1 MKDEPDHHSPRND
14 ASAQKIENLVQA
26 NVVHGGVHVGGR
38 GPGRPSPQDD
48 AAEQLAHAVSAQ
60 WVRELELRRAYD
72 PQPLQVH
79 WHVVDSDLADHRDN
93 IERRADSTRRELG
106 DLSGSFAAV
115 EDVYRMVPS
124 ERLLVLGGPGSGK
137 TVLAIHFVLSVLQAR
152 GSAAD
157 RVPVLFNLGG
167 WNPAVALRDWLA
179 DQLTVDYPM
188 GRRLAVELLDGN
200 RILPVLDGFDEIV
213 DGFHQAA
220 LAELSSTTMPFLL
233 TSRVDEFSAAVSV
246 TGRRLSRAA
255 VVQLDRIGIE
265 DLAGYLPLTT
275 RRTTTVGHHEVPMW
289 TALLDEVGHAADRP
303 GSRNFLDALA
313 TPLMATL
320 ARAVYSDDPRRD
332 PAELLDAERFPTARA
347 IEEHLLA
354 SFVPA
359 TYYSATGKDP
369 AKIRRHEQWFGF
381 LARHLDD
388 LGTFDLAWWRLAEAV
403 PRPTRSLL
411 MGAFAALASG
421 LPIALALFLFS
432 VPGYTHVLVG
442 GVVGGAVLLA
452 TWSGRRVLAGAAF
465 AVTTAAVLGSI
476 ALSKGVGRDTI
487 VFGATAT
494 GAVAAV
500 LYWLAGRSTPVPSY
514 IRLSLRMPPQALARE
529 IRFGF
534 WGGVIALACSFFFRL
549 AEPEE
554 DPLRLYKLLGSAALG
569 IFYGLYTA
577 AISGISFRWH
587 TGRAVGWIAISTSL
601 WLAAY
606 FLLHPSQ
613 GPLGFILSSPAAVA
627 IGVVLSMYTTENP
640 GSSGSETRF
649 SVKTLGLVI
658 GGGLAGG
665 LCGTLFGVTQLVSG
679 TYDTHSYNP
688 IQYLVG
694 TSVAGIVSGT
704 LAGLIARVTVSG
716 VRSIKDFERNV
727 DLNTA
732 ISPIFLLR
740 LDRKNSLLNAL
751 VYVIPLSALT
761 MVLFTPTRGVAAGL
775 TTTAVVALVI
785 GILAGVS
792 ARAWGRWVIVTRFW
806 LPLTGRLPWRLT
818 RFLTDAHRLGVLR
831 QVGAVYQF
839 RHARLQAYLA
849 HNYSNE

>member
-1 MKDEPDHHSPRND
+1 MRNE
-14 ASAQKIENLVQA
+14 ASAQKIEQLVQA
-26 NVVHGGVHVGGR
+26 NVVHGGVHVHR
-38 GPGRPSPQDD
+38 QGPERPAAAPGPRDD
-48 AAEQLAHAVSAQ
+48 AVEQLAHAVGAQ
-60 WVRELELRRAYD
+60 WIRELELRRAYD

-79 WHVVDSDLADHRDN
+79 WHVVDSDVADHRDN
-93 IERRADSTRRELG
+93 IERGADSTRRELG

-137 TVLAIHFVLSVLQAR
+137 TVLAIHFVLSVLKAR
-152 GSAAD
+152 SSATD

-167 WNPAVALRDWLA
+167 WNPAVTLRDWLA
-179 DQLTVDYPM
+179 DQLTIDFPM
-188 GRRLAVELLDGN
+188 GRKLAVELLDGN

-220 LAELSSTTMPFLL
+220 LTELSSTTMPFLL
-233 TSRVDEFSAAVSV
+233 TSRVDEFGAAVSV

-255 VVQLDRIGIE
+255 VVQLDRIRIE
-265 DLAGYLPLTT
+265 DLTGYLPLTT
-275 RRTTTVGHHEVPMW
+275 RRTTTVGRSEVPIW
-289 TALLDEVGHAADRP
+289 TALLDEVGHTPDSP
-303 GSRNFLDALA
+303 GSQNLLNALS

-320 ARAVYSDDPRRD
+320 ARVVYSDDPRRD

-359 TYYSATGKDP
+359 TYYSSTGKDP

-421 LPIALALFLFS
+421 LPIAFAFFLFS
-432 VPGYTHVLVG
+432 VSGNTHVVVG

-452 TWSGRRVLAGAAF
+452 TWSGRGVLVGAVF
-465 AVTTAAVLGSI
+465 ALTTAAALGSI
-476 ALSKGVGRDTI
+476 GLSRGLGQDTI
-487 VFGATAT
+487 MVGAAAT
-494 GAVAAV
+494 SVVAAA

-514 IRLSLRMPPQALARE
+514 ILLSFRMPPQALARK
-529 IRFGF
+529 IRFGL
-534 WGGVIALACSFFFRL
+534 WGGAIALVCSIFFNL
-549 AEPEE
+549 ADPKE
-554 DPLRLYKLLGSAALG
+554 DPLLPYKFLGSTALG

-577 AISGISFRWH
+577 TISGISFRWH
-587 TGRAVGWIAISTSL
+587 TGRAARWIAISTSL
-601 WLAAY
+601 WLAIY
-606 FLLHPSQ
+606 LLLHPDQ
-613 GPLGFILSSPAAVA
+613 GALGFILSSPAAIA
-627 IGVVLSMYTTENP
+627 IGVLLSMFNDDNP

-649 SVKTLGLVI
+649 SFTTLARKLGLVI
-658 GGGLAGG
+658 GGGLVGG
-665 LCGTLFGVTQLVSG
+665 LCGTLFGATELVTG
-679 TYDTHSYNP
+679 TYDTHRYSP
-688 IQYLVG
+688 IQYLFEL
-694 TSVAGIVSGT
+694 SVAGIVSGT
-704 LAGLIARVTVSG
+704 LAGLVARATVSG
-716 VRSIKDFERNV
+716 VRSITDFERNV

-732 ISPIFLLR
+732 ISPMFLLR
-740 LDRKNSLLNAL
+740 LDRKNSLLSAL

-761 MVLFTPTRGVAAGL
+761 MVLFAPVRGVVTGL
-775 TTTAVVALVI
+775 TATAIVALVI
-785 GILAGVS
+785 GILTGVA

-818 RFLTDAHRLGVLR
+818 RFLTDAHRRGVLR
-831 QVGAVYQF
+831 QAGAVYQF

-849 HNYSNE
+849 HNYSTE